1 MSARALRQEPYAV
14 SALFDAPE
22 RVDDALERLV
32 RAGIPRDLIDI
43 VVAPQAAE
51 RYYGGRARA
60 LGRDATR
67 FAVAGGLIGLL
78 VGAIVSLILIFLPG
92 FLDKGILP
100 IIQLIGPNFATVT
113 GALIGGV
120 IGLFRK
126 RRPERRHHRAL
137 ESPEAIVMVVIAR
150 TEEELRRIARIL
162 VEGGG
167 REPRLEG

>member
-1 MSARALRQEPYAV
+1 MSARARLEPHAV
-14 SALFDAPE
+14 SALFDTPE
-22 RVDDALERLV
+22 RVDDALERLI

-51 RYYGGRARA
+51 RFYGGHARS
-60 LGRDATR
+60 LGRDSTR

-78 VGAIVSLILIFLPG
+78 VGSVVSLILIFLPG

-113 GALIGGV
+113 GALIGGA

-137 ESPEAIVMVVIAR
+137 ESPDAIVMVVTAR
-150 TEEELRRIARIL
+150 TEEELRRIGRL
-162 VEGGG
+162 MVEGGG
-167 REPRLEG
+167 HAPRFEG